1 MGKRIGIFVA
11 VISALFVVGYFVH
24 SQVLIGNPTFPLLA
38 TYIFHSIASV
48 VVYIL
53 IELVAKQ
60 LPNQAGYAFLATV
73 FVKMGVFVLVFKEI
87 LMNENPLPMSDRLGI
102 VIPYFTFLLVEA
114 IFCGRLL
121 NNS

>member
-1 MGKRIGIFVA
+1 MVKRIGIFVA
-11 VISALFVVGYFVH
+11 VVLALFAIGYSVH
-24 SQVLIGNPTFPLLA
+24 SNIFSQDPEFPLLG
-38 TYIFHSIASV
+38 TYIFHSVASII
-48 VVYIL
+48 VYIL

-73 FVKMGVFVLVFKEI
+73 FVKMGVFVLIFKSI
-87 LMNENPLPMSDRLGI
+87 LMDENPLPMSDRLGI